1 MQICPI
7 SYTSKPICLA
17 LGIEYLHA
25 TSWTVRSFVKIS
37 TVKAELNLGMVMS
50 FYPHFQYLLFYL
62 AEIRYKASEWTAS
75 QLSFVK
81 IYAAKAVLL
90 LRA

>member
-17 LGIEYLHA
+17 LGREYLYA
-25 TSWTVRSFVKIS
+25 TSWIVRSFVKIS

-50 FYPHFQYLLFYL
+50 FYPQYLQSYL

-81 IYAAKAVLL
+81 IDAAKAILL